1 MTNDCM
7 EDRYERFLSRR
18 FGVVN
23 HFLYANPGGSAEQR
37 RGRRAPGRNS
47 CGEALD
53 AEYMV

>member
-18 FGVVN
+18 FVVVN

-37 RGRRAPGRNS
+37 RGRRAPGRNG
-47 CGEALD
+47 CGETLD